1 MLKCKVCGFRLTDG
15 MKKCPMCGAMPGSTK
30 AGELLNAAHLPKYL
44 CPSCKTEI
52 VGEHRYCPACMK
64 ELSEAAKTVGIK
76 ALGGNSCVQC
86 GVYLPAGAKFCHECG
101 AKQESH
107 CTHCGA
113 TIMPNAKFC
122 HECGAKQEAAPNAK
136 PTKENGTNVSGGVKE
151 TPLDAFE
158 YEVRS
163 GKYILKGV
171 KDTSLT
177 DIMIPRV
184 FSEIAVKQIKIG
196 TNEFDFFS
204 IFKDCTELKSVII
217 PNTITK
223 IVKAVFFNCS
233 SLKNVTIPDSV
244 TEIGDGAFSF
254 CWNLTNVTIPN
265 SVTKIGNWAFCECR
279 SLTNIN
285 IPNSVTEIGELAF
298 SGCHS
303 LTNVTIPD
311 SVTEIGDGA
320 FSRCHSLMNV
330 TIPNS
335 VTEIGWCAFS
345 SCKSLKS
352 ITVPKSVKIIGKDAF
367 AGCNSLKNVSF
378 ENPNMTK
385 SDIKRVF
392 GDSPSF
398 KEVKIGNKVVKLSD

>member
-1 MLKCKVCGFRLTDG
+1 MKCKVCGFRLNEG
-15 MKKCPMCGAMPGSTK
+15 IPKCPMCGAMRGSLQ
-30 AGELLNAAHLPKYL
+30 AGKIDPDSNLFRYF

-52 VGEHRYCPACMK
+52 IGEHRYCPSCMK

-76 ALGGNSCVQC
+76 ALGGNSCIKC
-86 GVYLPAGAKFCHECG
+86 GVCLPASAKFCHECG

-113 TIMPNAKFC
+113 IIMPNAKFC
-122 HECGAKQEAAPNAK
+122 NNCGAKQNSLLNAR
-136 PTKENGTNVSGGVKE
+136 PTKDNGTNAFGGKKE
-151 TPLDAFE
+151 TPLEVFE
-158 YEVRS
+158 YEVRD

-177 DIMIPRV
+177 DVVIPRV
-184 FSEIAVKQIKIG
+184 FSEIEGKVDKDGKWIG
-196 TNEFDFFS
+196 VFS
-204 IFKDCTELKSVII
+204 ACKKLKSVTV
-217 PNTITK
+217 PNSVTK
-223 IVKAVFFNCS
+223 IGKHAFRDCH
-233 SLKNVTIPDSV
+233 SLTNVTIPDSV
-244 TEIGDGAFSF
+244 TEIGRSAFSH
-254 CWNLTNVTIPN
+254 CYSLTNVTIPN
-265 SVTKIGNWAFCECR
+265 SVTEIREYAFCDCH
-279 SLTNIN
+279 SLTNVI
-285 IPNSVTEIGELAF
+285 IPNSVTKIGKYAF
-298 SGCHS
+298 CDCHS

-311 SVTEIGDGA
+311 SVTEIGDRA

-352 ITVPKSVKIIGKDAF
+352 ITIPKSVKIIGENIF
-367 AGCNSLKNVSF
+367 SNCNSLKNVSF

-398 KEVKIGNKVVKLSD
+398 TEVKIGNKVVKVSELRLR